1 MSDVL
6 RLSSRIYAQLLNF
19 YPEDLRCGHGA
30 EMALV
35 FDEDLAAAQ
44 RDHGMRGVLRVWRWT
59 AGEFLRLA
67 LPGWICSP
75 AVRVPVMSIALS
87 AGMMLAMLP
96 GILPNGPGRPP
107 NPRAVLY
114 GLRFAL
120 MLPLFSTPFICAAS
134 FLAGRGAGLVSLRD
148 AIEAADGYD
157 DLPQERLI

>member
-19 YPEDLRCGHGA
+19 YPEDLCCGHGA

-96 GILPNGPGRPP
+96 GILPNGPGQPP
-107 NPRAVLY
+107 NAHAILY

-120 MLPLFSTPFICAAS
+120 MLPLFSTPFLCALS
-134 FLAGRGAGLVSLRD
+134 FLAGRGACLISLRD
-148 AIEAADGYD
+148 GMDAGGRHE
-157 DLPQERLI
+157 DLSKRRFL